1 MQQLIRHT
9 ILMSSLAFAAGVSS
23 PAFGQSGDLASYF
36 GFSGMEVLKID
47 RGAGPIIVADVD
59 GDGRNDLIAVNNF
72 KSRIEVHYQRDRLLE
87 EDEAPSQVNDLPP
100 SRRFRGETISVSHQ
114 IFAIAAHDV
123 NGDGLL
129 DFVFA
134 GRPDE
139 VVFVMQSKPG
149 VFEIGRRTRVRGLQ
163 ANRNGFA
170 IHNVIGDERPELLAI
185 VEGKV
190 RVWTMTGDILEQ
202 KQDLAAGEQLVGF
215 WLADYDG
222 DGLTDVAA
230 VTPEDR
236 APVRLWLAQS
246 EGSMPVLGP
255 QLRFEMPPLREFEP
269 VRLPGRDAAL
279 MAVIERASKR
289 IALYELSQQAVE
301 QRGDREAAI
310 SVFSF
315 SDPSNRKRDVA
326 VADVD
331 GDGMM
336 DLIATD
342 TQANTLVV
350 YRQVKGRGLQKMAP
364 APSYAELDYV
374 AAGDVDDDPAGE
386 VFVLSEKEGV
396 VGRSDFT
403 DGALGYP
410 VALPVPDGRTP
421 VAMNLVRLESG
432 SVAAIIVKD
441 GRDYAVQLTK
451 MDGTSETVSIG
462 AASRSPESIVS
473 LDADADGRL
482 DLLLLTRDR
491 PMMMLQATEDG
502 FKLRESKD
510 MGQFGLVQAATSA
523 NTGIYDVDGD
533 GREELLIAD
542 RNFVRA
548 VHYDPNPPA
557 GVSPGWQVVAQLN
570 ASDSQSKLV
579 ALAVMGDRIVAA
591 DRENGRLVV
600 FAESGDAGSTWRERE
615 SLSVRG
621 FTFNDIYAGSFTGDG
636 SDSILAI
643 GDDAFAVIRLAGE
656 RYALDEFASW
666 RTDKQQRYQHELF
679 TGDVNN
685 DGFPDMLS
693 LDAGEQML
701 EIFTFSEAGRMLY
714 ATGFQVFESKIF
726 SGGEPREFQPSFGM
740 VADLTGDGAN
750 DLILLSHD
758 RVLLYPQ
765 MTNRDAR

>member
-1 MQQLIRHT
+1 MWISGTAR
-9 ILMSSLAFAAGVSS
+9 A
-23 PAFGQSGDLASYF
+23 QSGDLASYF
-36 GFSGMEVLKID
+36 GFSGLEVLKID
-47 RGAGPIIVADVD
+47 RGAGPIVIADMN

-72 KSRIEVHYQRDRLLE
+72 KSRIEVHYQRERLLA
-87 EDEAPSQVNDLPP
+87 EDDVPAQVNDLPP
-100 SRRFRGETISVSHQ
+100 SRRFRAETVSVSHQ
-114 IFAIAAHDV
+114 VLALAVHDV
-123 NGDGLL
+123 NGDGLPDL
-129 DFVFA
+129 VYA

-139 VVFVMQSKPG
+139 IVFLMQTRPG
-149 VFEIGRRTRVRGLQ
+149 VFELGRRQRVRGLQ

-170 IHNVIGDERPELLAI
+170 IRNVIGDQRPELLMLA
-185 VEGKV
+185 EGKV
-190 RVWTMTGDILEQ
+190 RVWTMSGDVLELQ
-202 KQDLAAGEQLVGF
+202 QDLAAGEPLVGF
-215 WLADYDG
+215 WVEDFDG
-222 DGLTDVAA
+222 DGLVDIAA
-230 VTPEDR
+230 VSPEDR
-236 APVRLWLAQS
+236 APVRLWLAQA
-246 EGSMPVLGP
+246 EGEYPVLGP

-269 VRLPGRDAAL
+269 VRLPGRNAAL

-289 IALYELSQQAVE
+289 VALYELDQREVE

-315 SDPSNRKRDVA
+315 TDPGNRQRDVA
-326 VADVD
+326 VSDVD
-331 GDGMM
+331 GDGLM

-342 TQANTLVV
+342 TQANTLVI
-350 YRQVKGRGLQKMAP
+350 YRQVRGRGLQRQTP
-364 APSYAELDYV
+364 APTYAELIAI
-374 AAGDVDDDPAGE
+374 AAGNVDDDAGSE
-386 VFVLSEKEGV
+386 VFVLSEREGV
-396 VGRSDFT
+396 VGRSEFA

-410 VALPVPDGRTP
+410 IALPLPDGRTP

-432 SVAAIIVKD
+432 PVAAIIVKD
-441 GRDYAVQLTK
+441 GRDYFVQLSK
-451 MDGTSETVSIG
+451 MDGTHETVPIG
-462 AASRSPESIVS
+462 AASRSPESILA
-473 LDADADGRL
+473 LDADADGRT

-491 PMMMLQATEDG
+491 PMMMLHATDEG

-523 NTGIYDVDGD
+523 NTGVYDVDGD

-548 VHYDPNPPA
+548 VHYDPNPAA
-557 GVSPGWQVVAQLN
+557 GVSPGWQVVTQLN
-570 ASDSQSKLV
+570 ASDPQSRLV
-579 ALAVMGDRIVAA
+579 ALTVMGSRIVAA

-600 FAESGDAGSTWRERE
+600 FSESDAGGVAWRERE

-643 GDDAFAVIRLAGE
+643 GDDAFAVIRLTGD
-656 RYALDEFASW
+656 RFALAEFASW
-666 RTDKQQRYQHELF
+666 RTDKQQRFQHELF

-685 DGFPDMLS
+685 DGFQDMIS

-726 SGGEPREFQPSFGM
+726 SGGEPREFQPSFGT

-750 DLILLSHD
+750 DLILLVHD
-758 RVLLYPQ
+758 RILLYPQ
-765 MTNRDAR
+765 MTRRDR